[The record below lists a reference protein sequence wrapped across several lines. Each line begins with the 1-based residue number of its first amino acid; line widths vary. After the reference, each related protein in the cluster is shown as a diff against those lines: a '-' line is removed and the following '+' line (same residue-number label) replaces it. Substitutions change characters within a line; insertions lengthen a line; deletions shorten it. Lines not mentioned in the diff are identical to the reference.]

1 MVVRALG
8 LNLLRVQSEPSVL
21 GVRPL
26 SRCRSFLTKEEVD
39 GSSPS
44 TVTTEASLLLGSF
57 VFGIPD
63 DNALDAHRTRFA
75 LRVWV
80 QAPKCRAGRMIEV
93 LSIALE

>member
-1 MVVRALG
+1 MTPVRIWSASA
-8 LNLLRVQSEPSVL
+8 VSSVDCL
-21 GVRPL
+21 PIDAA
-26 SRCRSFLTKEEVD
+26 SFLTKEEVD
-39 GSSPS
+39 GSSSS
-44 TVTTEASLLLGSF
+44 TVTTEGSLLLGCF

-80 QAPKCRAGRMIEV
+80 QAPKRRAGRVIEV